1 MRRFILIIIHIFF
14 ILGPIFAQRSSTDSI
29 IGSVNNAIEKE
40 SFKKAWREIHDNRH
54 EFIQT
59 NQLFEY
65 NYSLSEIY
73 KGTYQYLDDDTLKR
87 ENIEA
92 LEYVAKEFFNG
103 KQEEI
108 EEKYGSM
115 WEKLYWLSRI
125 YHSTNDIG
133 FRNFTEDCRDIYK
146 NSRYKNDPYY
156 ISLIYTYINYAI
168 RNKEDWSYVWLYT
181 PVGEIESM
189 DSHSDLELAVAF
201 HQKGIALLWKEISNR
216 EYQSRNGSIDLGFDL
231 DSNPLLDMGKGY
243 LDTAHDI
250 YDKCNSKDTE
260 QLMKQLISDYK
271 LYDWLV
277 NNPDSINFNDS
288 NPSFTAVCLYDILP
302 MECYKP
308 ISLQLNKIQ
317 EENYNAF
324 KQSIEYMS
332 DRNYKDA
339 ALCLI
344 EIAPS
349 LIVPQ
354 DIILCYFNL
363 VYSFAMY
370 DSENADKYLTQY
382 YNTVKEFIIPFIFKK
397 RTEYERQRIWKA
409 ITLTLE
415 QLSMKTALMFP
426 ESKSA
431 TTAYDIFQTIKNFE
445 TETTNYIRYA
455 SNNREFDEF
464 TQNSIQYYNQKR
476 DSLYYGN
483 TKGEYF
489 EGNLEQLELNKM
501 LLNDKIHTNEV
512 LNNIYSYKTIS
523 KRLNHKASLIEYC
536 VYVDIEGTER
546 YAAFIINTE
555 NDNPTLIDICSVN
568 EASVLLSKDSTAI
581 NNTYSNNKL
590 YSTFFR
596 KLEPFLL
603 HDTIIVCP
611 VGVLEA
617 VNFDAIYHDGKRL
630 MDKYTFYRA
639 YSGHSFFKAVKN
651 GHNGGNQA
659 TLYGGIA
666 YSKEQIKEAEY
677 ADRHFRLSRGERST
691 RGSLQYLQ
699 YSSEEVA
706 NIRNIIEKKDIKTK
720 ILSGQRATESSFTE
734 LDGKAPTILHI
745 ATNGFFISNNEDL
758 ETHSFFNNLELYQD
772 NKLLRTGLFLANSNE
787 AWNGNLPPT
796 SGNDGILTAYEISK
810 MDLSNVSLAVLSA
823 CETANG
829 FVDNIEGTQGLQ
841 YAFRQAGAG
850 SMLLSL
856 WKIDD
861 AVTFLFMDEFY
872 STLFT
877 QNDMLK
883 AYQSALKKIMDEYPE
898 PYYWAGFILI
908 YN

>member
-1 MRRFILIIIHIFF
+1 MRRTITIIIHIFF
-14 ILGPIFAQRSSTDSI
+14 FLCPIIAQTPNTDSI
-29 IGSVNNAIEKE
+29 IDSVNNAIEKGAY
-40 SFKKAWREIHDNRH
+40 KKAWRYLHAKRNMFSQSNR
-54 EFIQT
+54 
-59 NQLFEY
+59 LLDY
-65 NYSLSEIY
+65 NISLSDIY
-73 KGTYQYLDDDTLKR
+73 KGTYQYLDDDTLKN

-92 LEYVAKEFFNG
+92 LEYIANEFFNG
-103 KQEEI
+103 KHEEM
-108 EEKYGSM
+108 EMKYGSM
-115 WEKLYWLSRI
+115 WERLYWLSRI
-125 YHSTNDIG
+125 YHSTKDIG
-133 FRNFTEDCRDIYK
+133 FRHFTEDCRDIYK

-168 RNKEDWSYVWLYT
+168 RNKEDWSYVLLYT
-181 PVGEIESM
+181 PVKEIESL
-189 DSHSDLELAVAF
+189 DSHSDLALAVAL
-201 HQKGIALLWKEISNR
+201 HQRGIAHLWKEISNR
-216 EYQSRNGSIDLGFDL
+216 EYQLRNSSSDWGFEL

-243 LDTAHDI
+243 LDAAHDI
-250 YDKCNSKDTE
+250 YDKCKPKDTK
-260 QLMKQLISDYK
+260 LLKKQLTLDYK

-277 NNPDSINFNDS
+277 NNPNSTNYNDS
-288 NPSFTAVCLYDILP
+288 NSSFTAVCLYDILP
-302 MECYKP
+302 MECYEP

-324 KQSIEYMS
+324 KQSTEYLV

-339 ALCLI
+339 ALCLT

-349 LIVPQ
+349 VIVPQ
-354 DIILCYFNL
+354 DIILCYFNM
-363 VYSFAMY
+363 VSSFAMY
-370 DSENADKYLTQY
+370 DSEKANKYLTQY

-397 RTEYERQRIWKA
+397 STEYERQRIWKS

-415 QLSMKTALMFP
+415 QLSMKTALMYP
-426 ESKSA
+426 ESKA
-431 TTAYDIFQTIKNFE
+431 AINAYDIFQTIKNFE

-455 SNNREFDEF
+455 NKNGEFDEF
-464 TQNSIQYYNQKR
+464 TQNSLQYYNQKR

-483 TKGEYF
+483 TKGKYF
-489 EGNLEQLELNKM
+489 AGNLEQLELNKM
-501 LLNDKIHTNEV
+501 LLNDKIRTNEI
-512 LNNIYSYKTIS
+512 LNGIYSYKTIS
-523 KRLNHKASLIEYC
+523 RRLNHKASLIEYC
-536 VYVDIEGTER
+536 VYIDIEGNER

-555 NDNPTLIDICSVN
+555 EENPALIDICSVK
-568 EASVLLSKDSTAI
+568 EASVFLSKDSAAI
-581 NNTYSNNKL
+581 NDTYSNNKI

-639 YSGHSFFKAVKN
+639 YSGHSFLKAVRN
-651 GHNGGNQA
+651 RHEGGNQA

-677 ADRHFRLSRGERST
+677 ADRHFRLSRGEHST

-706 NIRNIIEKKDIKTK
+706 NIRNIIEKKDIKTN
-720 ILSGQRATESSFTE
+720 ILSGLKATESSFIE
-734 LDGKAPTILHI
+734 LDGKAPSILHI
-745 ATNGFFISNNEDL
+745 ATHGFFISENEDL
-758 ETHSFFNNLELYQD
+758 ESHSFFNNLELYQD
-772 NKLLRTGLFLANSNE
+772 YKLLRTGLFLANSNE
-787 AWNGNLPPT
+787 TWNGDQPPT
-796 SGNDGILTAYEISK
+796 SSNDGILTAYEISK
-810 MDLSNVSLAVLSA
+810 MDLSNVSLTVLSA

-829 FVDNIEGTQGLQ
+829 FIDNIEGTQGLQ
-841 YAFRQAGAG
+841 YAFRQAGTG

-861 AVTFLFMDEFY
+861 AVTFLFMNEFY
-872 STLFT
+872 SILFT
-877 QNDMLK
+877 QKDMLK
-883 AYQSALKKIMDEYPE
+883 AYQSALRKVMEEYPE

-908 YN
+908 CN